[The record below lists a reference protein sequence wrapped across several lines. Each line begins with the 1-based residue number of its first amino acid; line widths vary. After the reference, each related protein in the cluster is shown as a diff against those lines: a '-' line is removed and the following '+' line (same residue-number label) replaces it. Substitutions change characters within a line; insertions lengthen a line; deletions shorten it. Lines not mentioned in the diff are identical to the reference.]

1 MGARIPEEVIGKIQ
15 KAANIVDIINDYVQL
30 KKQGRNYFGL
40 CPFHG
45 EKTPSFSV
53 SPDKQIYHCFG
64 CKAGGNIFSF
74 IMEME
79 GITFLEAVKK
89 LADRVNIP
97 LPQLNETFK
106 DDKHSQEKKVLL
118 EVHDFLAKLY
128 HHCLLKTPQGENA
141 RKYLEQRG
149 IGIDLIEKFQL
160 GYAPESWNFA
170 TNYLEKR
177 KFPLELLAESG
188 VLGKREFDGRY
199 FDRFRDRIIFPISDI
214 QGNVVAFGGRVLGN
228 GEPKY
233 LNSPESKIFKK
244 SKTLYGYHLARQ
256 GIRKKN
262 QIVLFE
268 GNVDVIA
275 AWKAEIDNGVA
286 SLGTSL
292 TDDHAKLISR
302 NVESAIICYDSDHA
316 GINAAFRA
324 AELLE
329 KTGIFIKIAQMPDG
343 MDPDDYINKFGSKK
357 FQSDVIGASLT
368 FMSFKLQYLR
378 KGKNLSDEGER
389 IQYIEEVIKE
399 ISQLNKAVE
408 RDHYLRQIADEFN
421 LSLDALKQQQ
431 YQSFREIQKKKDK
444 DSTQWHNKS
453 RNSSNLNKP
462 LKNAFQNAERF
473 LLAHMLKS
481 IEITERV
488 EETVGGNFNIEEY
501 SAIAAYLYAY
511 YKDGNSPDI
520 SHLMQTINDTKLL
533 KIISEL
539 AMIEINTEVTDQEIN
554 DYIHKVLEYPK
565 LQEIQLKEK
574 EKLQAERE
582 KDVVQAARI
591 AKQIIEMKLAL
602 KKHH

>member
-1 MGARIPEEVIGKIQ
+1 MGTRVPEELIGKIQ
-15 KAANIVDIINDYVQL
+15 KSANIVDVINDYVGL

-64 CKAGGNIFSF
+64 CGAGGNIFSF
-74 IMEME
+74 LMEIE

-89 LADRVNIP
+89 LGDRLNIP
-97 LPQLNETFK
+97 LPQFNESFK
-106 DDKHSQEKKVLL
+106 DDKHAQEKKIMI
-118 EVHDFLAKLY
+118 EVHDFLTRLY
-128 HHCLLKTPQGENA
+128 HHCLLNTPQGEPA
-141 RKYLEQRG
+141 RSYLEQRG
-149 IGIDLIEKFQL
+149 IGMDLIEKFQI
-160 GYAPESWNFA
+160 GYAPNSWHYA

-177 KFPLELLAESG
+177 KFPLELLANAG
-188 VLGKREFDGRY
+188 VLGKREFDGKY
-199 FDRFRDRIIFPISDI
+199 FDRFRDRIMFPISDN
-214 QGNVVAFGGRVLGN
+214 QGNVIAFGGRVLGD

-233 LNSPESKIFKK
+233 LNSPESIIFKK

-256 GIRKKN
+256 GIRRKN

-275 AWKAEIDNGVA
+275 GWKAEIDNGVA
-286 SLGTSL
+286 TLGTSL
-292 TDDHAKLISR
+292 TEDHAKLISR
-302 NVESAIICYDSDHA
+302 NVESAIICYDSDNA

-324 AELLE
+324 AEILE
-329 KTGIFIKIAQMPDG
+329 NTGILIKIAQMPDG
-343 MDPDDYINKFGSKK
+343 MDPDDYINKFGAKK
-357 FQSDVIGASLT
+357 FQTDVIGASLT
-368 FMSFKLQYLR
+368 FMSFKMQYLR

-408 RDHYLRQIADEFN
+408 RDHYLRQVADEFN

-431 YQSFREIQKKKDK
+431 YQTFRQLQKKKDK
-444 DSTQWHNKS
+444 EDTQWHNKS

-462 LKNAFQNAERF
+462 LKTAYQNAERF

-481 IEITERV
+481 IEITEKV
-488 EETVGGNFNIEEY
+488 EKTVGGNFNIEEY

-511 YKDGNSPDI
+511 YKNGNSP
-520 SHLMQTINDTKLL
+520 SESNFMQTIDDTKLL

-539 AMIEINTEVTDQEIN
+539 AMMEINTEVTDQEIN

-582 KDVVQAARI
+582 KDVVRAAQI